1 MSLQARRPASSKQ
14 IGYIKRL
21 QAEVGVRE
29 TGVPPD
35 LTNWQA
41 SKMIGELLSQK
52 KTSEFVPADQ
62 ISKTDGVNHTR
73 LGLAMKMC
81 FRLWS
86 KNGYDIWDTHREAFK
101 KRVIATYNLFTEIAE
116 TMDQKA
122 PVVAYAQN
130 G

>member
-1 MSLQARRPASSKQ
+1 MGA
-14 IGYIKRL
+14 
-21 QAEVGVRE
+21 RE
-29 TGVPPD
+29 TGVPSE

-41 SKMIGELLSQK
+41 SRMIGELLSQK
-52 KTSEFVPADQ
+52 KTTGFVSADQ
-62 ISKTDGVNHTR
+62 VKVGGVNHTR

-116 TMDQKA
+116 AMDQEPPA
-122 PVVAYAQN
+122 VLHAQD